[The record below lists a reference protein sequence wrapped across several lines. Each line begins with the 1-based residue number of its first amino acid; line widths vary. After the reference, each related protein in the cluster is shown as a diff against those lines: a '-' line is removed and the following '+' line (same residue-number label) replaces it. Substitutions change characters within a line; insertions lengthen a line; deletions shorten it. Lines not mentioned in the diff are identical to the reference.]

1 MAHEYSP
8 IAIGTAMLS
17 GKLAVLA
24 HPPKDLDAPDLWE
37 TALWPIIYG
46 LTRLLEG
53 LHRLTEEYKHLT
65 VDMLEYIGEDLDE
78 LATVASQLH
87 THLLQTADAQMRSEA
102 AGYGNTMDRTPVP
115 NTNE

>member
-1 MAHEYSP
+1 MANEYSP
-8 IAIGTAMLS
+8 IEIDTALLS

-24 HPPKDLDAPDLWE
+24 NPAKNLDAPDLWE

-53 LHRLTEEYKHLT
+53 LHRLTEEYKHLK
-65 VDMLEYIGEDLDE
+65 VDMLDYIGDDLDE

-87 THLLQTADAQMRSEA
+87 THLLQTADVQMRSEA
-102 AGYGNTMDRTPVP
+102 AGCGNTMDRTPVP
-115 NTNE
+115 DTKE